1 MSKQFNFSSDD
12 IMSRAERLINA
23 ASNRYQI
30 VVQVALRA
38 KQCRHNNFEDLDN
51 SNLKPVI
58 QAVVEMS
65 DELTEPEI
73 ISDN

>member
-1 MSKQFNFSSDD
+1 MSKQFNFSSDEL
-12 IMSRAERLINA
+12 MVRAEKLIKA

-38 KQCRHNNFEDLDN
+38 KKFRYHNFENLDD